1 MVLGFN
7 KELWTVKYWL
17 HIGVIAIIFLGILQ
31 TWYSGEMLTVKN
43 VLVSVPLIAL
53 GDVIAHNLLQLN

>member
-1 MVLGFN
+1 M
-7 KELWTVKYWL
+7 KYWL